1 MKHCPK
7 CSTDKETCEFT
18 KDNKRPDKLS
28 VYCKRCSRSDA
39 NKRQKNNK
47 VRENIVIPDHK
58 TCSGCVT
65 RKLGTDF
72 YKSSG
77 RPDGLDCYCKECSRE
92 ALKRRRLKNKA
103 KGVVLDFKVC
113 PGCKTV
119 KDGSGFY
126 KRTGNKDGLSDYCK
140 NCSAVHKR
148 KQKYGITEEWY
159 QATLKAQGYAC
170 AICKFVPGL
179 NDRPLC
185 VDHIHGI
192 DIVRGLLCDRCNRS
206 EEHTSELQS
215 PMYVVCRLLL
225 EKK

>member
-126 KRTGNKDGLSDYCK
+126 KRTGNKDGLSD
-140 NCSAVHKR
+140 
-148 KQKYGITEEWY
+148 
-159 QATLKAQGYAC
+159 
-170 AICKFVPGL
+170 
-179 NDRPLC
+179 
-185 VDHIHGI
+185 
-192 DIVRGLLCDRCNRS
+192 RS

-215 PMYVVCRLLL
+215 PMYLVCRLLL
-225 EKK
+225 ENNISYHFAPPDVRLHKLISISYISLVPCHGTGHGVAPFFLKIRKNPWHIPLSQALLLA